1 MSESLSAIQ
10 RALLNV
16 FRQKGARAGDPIPES
31 VLRDGVAF
39 SGGSGQPTNLGTE
52 LLDLQFLG
60 LISPA
65 QPPFT
70 AMAWV
75 LTQSGDAT
83 VYSA

>member
-52 LLDLQFLG
+52 LLDLQFRG
-60 LISPA
+60 LVSPA
-65 QPPFT
+65 QAPFT